1 MSTGCPYRC
10 TGTTAVVRGVTA
22 GPTAAVS
29 MRPLLSRQST
39 KTGVAPMW
47 LTASAV
53 AMNVL
58 AGTMTSSP
66 GLTPAAS
73 SASLTASV
81 PELTPTAWL
90 QPQNAAKASSNCW
103 SSGPMV

>member
-1 MSTGCPYRC
+1 
-10 TGTTAVVRGVTA
+10 
-22 GPTAAVS
+22 
-29 MRPLLSRQST
+29 MRPVLSRQST

-53 AMNVL
+53 AMKVL

-66 GLTPAAS
+66 GRTPAAM
-73 SASLTASV
+73 SASLHGVGARAHAD
-81 PELTPTAWL
+81 AWS
-90 QPQNAAKASSNCW
+90 QPQKCAKASSNCA